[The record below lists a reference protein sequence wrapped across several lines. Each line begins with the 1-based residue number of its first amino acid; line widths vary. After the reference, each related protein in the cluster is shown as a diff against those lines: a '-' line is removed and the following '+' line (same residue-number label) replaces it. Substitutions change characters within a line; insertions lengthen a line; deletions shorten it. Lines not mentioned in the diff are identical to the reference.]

1 MFPFINK
8 FFFKVLLGE
17 LVALGLCFASIK
29 FMKYIDQRFW
39 ESVAQWTI
47 ITLGAMMFT
56 ANARLHRK
64 KD

>member
-17 LVALGLCFASIK
+17 LVALGLCFVSIK
-29 FMKYIDQRFW
+29 FMKNIDQRFW
-39 ESVAQWTI
+39 EGVAAWAI
-47 ITLGAMMFT
+47 ITLGVMIFS